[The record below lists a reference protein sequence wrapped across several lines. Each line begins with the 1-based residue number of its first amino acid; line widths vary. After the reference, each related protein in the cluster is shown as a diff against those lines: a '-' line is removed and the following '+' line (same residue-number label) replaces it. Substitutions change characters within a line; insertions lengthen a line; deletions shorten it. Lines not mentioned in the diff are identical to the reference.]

1 MFKLETM
8 IFNKTAYIHCT
19 RQHFLKISHLR
30 RQKVFVGDQVAEGVT
45 LIDADDAEEEIDE
58 LVPQPVLFQNHL
70 GVGED
75 EIVVHA
81 FVKNGTG

>member
-1 MFKLETM
+1 
-8 IFNKTAYIHCT
+8 
-19 RQHFLKISHLR
+19 LR

-45 LIDADDAEEEIDE
+45 LIDADDAQEEIDE
-58 LVPQPVLFQNHL
+58 LVPQPVLFKNHL

-81 FVKNGTG
+81 FQKMKSV